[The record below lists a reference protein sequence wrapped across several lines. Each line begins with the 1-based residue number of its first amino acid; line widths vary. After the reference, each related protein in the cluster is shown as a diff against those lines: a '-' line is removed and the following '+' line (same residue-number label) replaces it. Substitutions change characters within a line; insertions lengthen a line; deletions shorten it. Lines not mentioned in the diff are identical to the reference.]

1 MVSKFYAV
9 KKGRKQG
16 IYNTWNECRVQVEG
30 FRGAIYKAF
39 SSYDE
44 AYSFINS
51 DYIVNENSNG
61 KEIIKSN
68 KTGIDIAEAYVD
80 GSYSDEYKMYSYGVV
95 ILHKNEVVK
104 FSGRDNESD
113 NLSMR
118 NVAGE
123 LLGAIEAIK
132 WALKNEIEKL
142 NIYYDYE
149 GIEKWALGLWKTNK
163 KGTKYYK
170 EFFDSINKRLD
181 ISFVKVKA
189 HTGVLYNEEADRLA
203 KMEFNSISP
212 LEKPILENKYIDIFN
227 KIIYEEEKE
236 KTKSS
241 CFTVFRGYIVTEKK
255 LKKISKEIWKMNN
268 KKISEINNTNTILNI
283 DEKILIIKIED
294 IYKETYRYEVVLQ

>member
-16 IYNTWNECRVQVEG
+16 VYTTWDECRVQVEG

-44 AYSFINS
+44 AYSFISS
-51 DYIVNENSNG
+51 DYIGNEKDNE
-61 KEIIKSN
+61 KDIIKSN
-68 KTGIDIAEAYVD
+68 KIGIEVAEAYVD

-95 ILHKNEVVK
+95 VVHKNEVIK
-104 FSGRDNESD
+104 FSGSD
-113 NLSMR
+113 NQSYNISMR

-132 WALKNEIEKL
+132 WALKNEIEKI

-149 GIEKWALGLWKTNK
+149 GIEKWALGLWKANK
-163 KGTKYYK
+163 TGTKYYK
-170 EFFDSINKRLD
+170 DFFDSINKKLVV
-181 ISFVKVKA
+181 SFTKVKA

-203 KMEFNSISP
+203 KSEFSNIRW
-212 LEKPILENKYIDIFN
+212 LKKDTLENKYINVFN
-227 KIIYEEEKE
+227 RIIYEEENE
-236 KTKSS
+236 KTKNECS
-241 CFTVFRGYIVTEKK
+241 TVFRGYIITDKK

-268 KKISEINNTNTILNI
+268 KKISEINSINTILNV

-294 IYKETYRYEVVLQ
+294 VYKEIYKYEIVL